1 MAKKTNKKKN
11 IEEVVANSCLGKRP
25 KGPSGDQLEEV
36 IANSCSGKRP
46 IGPSGDNQEFAVTKC
61 DLKNINI
68 ESLIHIVRGQKV
80 MLDSDLAMLYG
91 VETRAL
97 NQAVKRNLR
106 RFPDDFM
113 FQFTKVEWDS
123 LRSQIVT
130 LEDLTSQNVILKN
143 GRGQHRKFPPHVFT
157 RNGIGMLSSVLRSE
171 TAADVNIRIM
181 RAFTAIPDI
190 VNNNVLMMQR
200 ILNIEQHQTETD
212 AKVNQI
218 ITTIEKRLPEQ
229 QPEQVFAT
237 GCVWDAWTYV
247 SDLVRSAQQRI
258 VLIDNFVDDRVLSL
272 MDKRADNVEAT
283 IYSRYYEPFLV
294 DLKKHNE
301 QCREIKFVQLPQKNH
316 DRFLIVDDDAYLLGA
331 SVKDMGAGMCAVTK
345 MTVSPELIL
354 GLLRK

>member
-1 MAKKTNKKKN
+1 MAKKSKNK
-11 IEEVVANSCLGKRP
+11 
-25 KGPSGDQLEEV
+25 DTEV
-36 IANSCSGKRP
+36 ITNSFLESDQR
-46 IGPSGDNQEFAVTKC
+46 SNGDNQQLAVTNC

-68 ESLIHIVRGQKV
+68 ESLIHTIRGQKV

-113 FQFTKVEWDS
+113 FHVTKEEWNA

-143 GRGQHRKFPPHVFT
+143 GRGQHRKFMPYAFT

-181 RAFTAIPDI
+181 RAFTAIPEI

-212 AKVNQI
+212 EKVDQI

-237 GCVWDAWTYV
+237 GCVWDAWAYV
-247 SDLVRSAQQRI
+247 SDLVRSAKQRI

-272 MDKRADNVEAT
+272 LDKRVDNVEAT
-283 IYSRYYEPFLV
+283 IHSRYYDPFLT

-301 QCREIKFVQLPQKNH
+301 QYREIQFVQLPQKNH
-316 DRFLIVDDDAYLLGA
+316 DRFLIIDDDVYLLGA
-331 SVKDMGAGMCAVTK
+331 SVKDMGVGMCAVTK
-345 MTVSPELIL
+345 MKVSPEVIL
-354 GLLRK
+354 QLLK